1 MSTSNHRVT
10 IWSEFTD
17 LLFPQRCVGCAQL
30 GTALCPPCRIE
41 FSFQPLVRKINGLK
55 ILSASYFAPVSRKIL
70 LRAKEDGIRSADL
83 LVIQALRF
91 SLTHAIADRKVLL
104 QAIPSQRNKI
114 RLRGRSF
121 VTSLV
126 QEICNTEVEQIQ
138 LLEFQRRVFDQS
150 ELSAQER
157 SKNMA
162 GALFVK
168 AKKFPIP
175 QEIFLVDD
183 LVTTGATLLEARR
196 ALNLAGFTVAG
207 AITAFSA

>member
-1 MSTSNHRVT
+1 MGTSNYRVT

-17 LLFPQRCVGCAQL
+17 LLFPQRCFGCAQL
-30 GTALCPPCRIE
+30 GTTLCALCRGE
-41 FSFQPLVRKINGLK
+41 FSFQPVLRKIDGLK
-55 ILSASYFAPVSRKIL
+55 IFSASYFAPVSRKIL

-83 LVIQALRF
+83 LVVEALRF
-91 SLTHAIADRKVLL
+91 SVTHATSNRKVLL

-162 GALFVK
+162 GALCVK
-168 AKKFPIP
+168 AKKFPIS

-183 LVTTGATLLEARR
+183 LVTTGSTLLEARR
-196 ALNLAGFTVAG
+196 ALNVAGFTVAG